1 KSGYTFAGWYKDQAL
16 SNKWSF
22 TTDTVPA
29 ADITLYAKWDI
40 NQYKVNYDSNGGTAV
55 VSETVEYGKKV
66 AEPAAPT
73 KSGYVFV
80 GWYKDQAL
88 SDKWNF
94 TADTVPAADITL
106 YAKWDIN
113 QYKVNYDSN
122 GGSAVVSETVEY
134 GKKVVEPAAPT
145 KSGY

>member
-40 NQYKVNYDSNGGTAV
+40 N
-55 VSETVEYGKKV
+55 
-66 AEPAAPT
+66 P
-73 KSGYVFV
+73 
-80 GWYKDQAL
+80 
-88 SDKWNF
+88 
-94 TADTVPAADITL
+94 
-106 YAKWDIN
+106 
-113 QYKVNYDSN
+113 YKVNYDSN

-145 KSGY
+145 KSGYTFAGW